1 MDFPILD
8 LIDNE
13 SATEWLVNHFH
24 PNGLKCPHCQASV
37 EEARPFRQTTASQ
50 LTVYRC
56 LSCDGVYNLYSSTVF
71 QQKQFTPAQ
80 VVLLPTGGVPRNT
93 HGTTCAGDWS
103 ELPDGTFYASH
114 PAIQCPSDATELAPC
129 RRSDRDGRNVSKCR
143 GKKVNRTP
151 IRQTLPDAVP
161 TSVGDGAPM
170 PMTDRRLLA
179 RWDDKAV
186 K

>member
-24 PNGLKCPHCQASV
+24 PDGLKCPHCEASV

-50 LTVYRC
+50 LPVYRC

-80 VVLLPTGGVPRNT
+80 VVFLLRGVYQ
-93 HGTTCAGDWS
+93 GTSTA
-103 ELPDGTFYASH
+103 
-114 PAIQCPSDATELAPC
+114 Q
-129 RRSDRDGRNVSKCR
+129 
-143 GKKVNRTP
+143 
-151 IRQTLPDAVP
+151 
-161 TSVGDGAPM
+161 
-170 PMTDRRLLA
+170 LA
-179 RWDDKAV
+179 REIGLSYPTVLSMRHVLQANAQVMQPDLSLADEQTETDEMFQNAGEK

>member
-24 PNGLKCPHCQASV
+24 PDGLKCPHCEASV

-56 LSCDGVYNLYSSTVF
+56 LLCDGIYNLYSSTVF

-80 VVLLPTGGVPRNT
+80 VVLLLRGVYQ
-93 HGTTCAGDWS
+93 GTSTA
-103 ELPDGTFYASH
+103 
-114 PAIQCPSDATELAPC
+114 Q
-129 RRSDRDGRNVSKCR
+129 
-143 GKKVNRTP
+143 
-151 IRQTLPDAVP
+151 
-161 TSVGDGAPM
+161 
-170 PMTDRRLLA
+170 LA
-179 RWDDKAV
+179 REIGLSYPTVLSMRHTLQANAQAMQPNSPLADEQTETDEMFQNAGEK

>member
-24 PNGLKCPHCQASV
+24 PDGLKCPHCEASV

-56 LSCDGVYNLYSSTVF
+56 LLCDGIYNLYSSTVF

-80 VVLLPTGGVPRNT
+80 VVLLLRGVYQGTPT
-93 HGTTCAGDWS
+93 A
-103 ELPDGTFYASH
+103 
-114 PAIQCPSDATELAPC
+114 Q
-129 RRSDRDGRNVSKCR
+129 
-143 GKKVNRTP
+143 
-151 IRQTLPDAVP
+151 
-161 TSVGDGAPM
+161 
-170 PMTDRRLLA
+170 LA
-179 RWDDKAV
+179 REIGLSYPTVLSMRHTLQANAQAMQPNSPLADEQTETDEMFQNAGEK

>member
-1 MDFPILD
+1 MDFPIVD

-24 PNGLKCPHCQASV
+24 PDGLKCPHCEASV

-56 LSCDGVYNLYSSTVF
+56 LVCDGIYNLYSSTVF

-80 VVLLPTGGVPRNT
+80 VVLLLRGVYQ
-93 HGTTCAGDWS
+93 GTSTA
-103 ELPDGTFYASH
+103 
-114 PAIQCPSDATELAPC
+114 Q
-129 RRSDRDGRNVSKCR
+129 
-143 GKKVNRTP
+143 
-151 IRQTLPDAVP
+151 
-161 TSVGDGAPM
+161 
-170 PMTDRRLLA
+170 LA
-179 RWDDKAV
+179 REIGLSYPTVLSMRHTLQANAQAMQPNSPLVDEQTETDEMFQNAGEK

>member
-80 VVLLPTGGVPRNT
+80 VVLLLRGVYQGTPT
-93 HGTTCAGDWS
+93 A
-103 ELPDGTFYASH
+103 
-114 PAIQCPSDATELAPC
+114 Q
-129 RRSDRDGRNVSKCR
+129 
-143 GKKVNRTP
+143 
-151 IRQTLPDAVP
+151 
-161 TSVGDGAPM
+161 
-170 PMTDRRLLA
+170 LA
-179 RWDDKAV
+179 REIGLSYPTVLSMRHTLQSNAQAMQPNSPLVDAQTETDEMFQNAGEK

>member
-24 PNGLKCPHCQASV
+24 PDGLKCPHCEASV

-56 LSCDGVYNLYSSTVF
+56 LLCDGIYNLYSSTVF

-80 VVLLPTGGVPRNT
+80 VVLLLRGVYQ
-93 HGTTCAGDWS
+93 GTSTA
-103 ELPDGTFYASH
+103 
-114 PAIQCPSDATELAPC
+114 Q
-129 RRSDRDGRNVSKCR
+129 
-143 GKKVNRTP
+143 
-151 IRQTLPDAVP
+151 
-161 TSVGDGAPM
+161 
-170 PMTDRRLLA
+170 LA
-179 RWDDKAV
+179 REIGLSYPTVLSMRHTLQSNAQAMQPNSPLTDEQTETDEMFQNAGEK